1 MKNDRLPTSCSVIFN
16 CAWWIRHYCRPAKRI
31 ERQAAVLDLGLAVRQ
46 AFAETEDFEPLL
58 QALAEGL
65 AGAWPPIR

>member
-1 MKNDRLPTSCSVIFN
+1 MKNDRSAQCCAEIFN
-16 CAWWIRHYCRPAKRI
+16 AAWWIRHYCRPAKRV

-46 AFAETEDFEPLL
+46 AFAATEDFEPLL
-58 QALAEGL
+58 RALADGL